1 VDWRKFFGLPPK
13 GEQRAITTL
22 PWQPAMLPFN
32 LMPPVN
38 YDSASQSQALSL
50 GAVYSAVRLLAQ
62 SVSTLPV
69 KAYRRAGDA
78 RVPMSSLPQLFELL
92 VTDGQLVPW
101 LHRCVTSGALRGN
114 AYGYVISRDGF
125 GFPTVIDWLNPQ
137 WVVPDDR
144 PDSPNPGGWLV
155 NGRPVPRQ
163 DIVHIPFFTLPGER
177 LGMSPIAAYARTL
190 GVGLQA
196 QAYAVDW
203 FGAGG
208 FPPGTFKNTEQTI
221 NQEQADIIKAR
232 LGSAMATK
240 QPLVYGRDWDYTPV
254 KVPPEEAQFV
264 ETMKMTTNQIAA
276 IYGIPPEMIGGESG
290 SSMTYANVE
299 QQQINFVMFTL
310 RPWLVAL
317 ETAFSALLP
326 DRQYV
331 RFNSDALI
339 RADLMTRWR
348 VNEIRLR
355 VGAANIDEIRAQEDQ
370 PPLPNGQ
377 GSEYKT
383 ETTTP
388 AIEPAASPDED
399 DDAPSR
405 PLRRVQ

>member
-1 VDWRKFFGLPPK
+1 
-13 GEQRAITTL
+13 
-22 PWQPAMLPFN
+22 
-32 LMPPVN
+32 
-38 YDSASQSQALSL
+38 
-50 GAVYSAVRLLAQ
+50 
-62 SVSTLPV
+62 
-69 KAYRRAGDA
+69 
-78 RVPMSSLPQLFELL
+78 
-92 VTDGQLVPW
+92 
-101 LHRCVTSGALRGN
+101 
-114 AYGYVISRDGF
+114 
-125 GFPTVIDWLNPQ
+125 
-137 WVVPDDR
+137 
-144 PDSPNPGGWLV
+144 
-155 NGRPVPRQ
+155 
-163 DIVHIPFFTLPGER
+163 
-177 LGMSPIAAYARTL
+177 
-190 GVGLQA
+190 
-196 QAYAVDW
+196 
-203 FGAGG
+203 
-208 FPPGTFKNTEQTI
+208 
-221 NQEQADIIKAR
+221 
-232 LGSAMATK
+232 
-240 QPLVYGRDWDYTPV
+240 
-254 KVPPEEAQFV
+254 
-264 ETMKMTTNQIAA
+264 
-276 IYGIPPEMIGGESG
+276 
-290 SSMTYANVE
+290 
-299 QQQINFVMFTL
+299 MFTL